1 MARIEADVA
10 VFWTKA
16 GEVVTAERVV
26 GGGRFTPLGVVS
38 CPPEVCATCMRMA
51 TWLLEVMGDFW
62 DSNGANRG
70 RWGGVLNRSR

>member
-1 MARIEADVA
+1 MARIEADAA

-26 GGGRFTPLGVVS
+26 GGGRFTPLGVAL
-38 CPPEVCATCMRMA
+38 CPPEVCVTCMSMA
-51 TWLLEVMGDFW
+51 TWLLEVMGDCW

-70 RWGGVLNRSR
+70 RCCCVLDESR

>member
-26 GGGRFTPLGVVS
+26 GGGRFTPLG
-38 CPPEVCATCMRMA
+38 MA
-51 TWLLEVMGDFW
+51 WKALFT
-62 DSNGANRG
+62 G
-70 RWGGVLNRSR
+70 RHV